1 MAPAKGNPREVVS
14 GRRTHKHEKLARIYD
29 DEILPIWA
37 ERFGR
42 MILRGLEIPAKSTLL
57 DVSCGT
63 GYPALDV
70 ARKMDDGSRLVA
82 IDDSSALL
90 DVARKK
96 AEHIPGKRIYFRTQ
110 RAYPKLP
117 FTADVF
123 DVVFSNLGL
132 LETPSPGRALR
143 DFARVAKPGGGR
155 VIATL
160 PLAGSWQEFH
170 DLFREVLVKHD
181 QLPMI
186 ARLDKHVAATPD
198 AATCEAWLSA
208 AGLEDVR
215 VDVEEFTLLFR
226 SSREFFFAPVV
237 EFGPLS
243 DWKKIAGRGAD
254 LQDTFWHIKEAID
267 AYFGGRAF
275 QITIVAGCL
284 SGMKVGP
291 QASIDVAGPA
301 EGEGTEDDDAEPL
314 STSEVELIEED
325 GHAAAEDILDEPD
338 DDLDALRRDR
348 DPDDEG
354 TR

>member
-1 MAPAKGNPREVVS
+1 VS

-42 MILRGLEIPAKSTLL
+42 MILRGLSLPPKSTLL
-57 DVSCGT
+57 DVSCAT
-63 GYPALDV
+63 GYPALDL
-70 ARKMDDGSRLVA
+70 ARRMDEQSRLIA
-82 IDDSSALL
+82 IDSSSALL

-96 AEHIPGKRIYFRTQ
+96 AEPIRDRRIYFRTQ

-132 LETPSPGRALR
+132 LDAPSPSRALR

-155 VIATL
+155 VLATL

-170 DLFREVLVKHD
+170 DLYREVLVKRD

-186 ARLDKHVAATPD
+186 ERLDKLVAAQPD
-198 AATCEAWLSA
+198 AATCEAWLAS

-226 SSREFFFAPVV
+226 SSREFFYAPVV
-237 EFGPLS
+237 EFGPLPE
-243 DWKKIAGRGAD
+243 WKNIAGRGPE

-267 AYFGGRAF
+267 AYFGDRAF
-275 QITIVAGCL
+275 QISIVAGCL
-284 SGMKVGP
+284 SGTKQESHPSVDVEGP
-291 QASIDVAGPA
+291 EWGDGS
-301 EGEGTEDDDAEPL
+301 EDDAEPL
-314 STSEVELIEED
+314 STEEVELIEEE
-325 GHAAAEDILDEPD
+325 GHAAADELDAFKTPGPD
-338 DDLDALRRDR
+338 DD
-348 DPDDEG
+348 E